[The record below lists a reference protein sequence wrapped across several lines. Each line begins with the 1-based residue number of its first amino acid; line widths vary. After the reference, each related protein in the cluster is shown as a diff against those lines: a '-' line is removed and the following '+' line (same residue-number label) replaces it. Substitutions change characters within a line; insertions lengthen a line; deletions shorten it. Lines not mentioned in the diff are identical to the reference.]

1 MASLDFNQYR
11 ALRIQ
16 CAKQLTQEARTHH
29 LKQAGH
35 LLWQKTNGIIA
46 ILDIEAKLN
55 FYCGPVLH
63 VNMRLMPL
71 WAVDLLRE
79 ILHMPES
86 KQQPESLLLT
96 EECTF
101 CGIDLWDA
109 SHPIPKYS
117 ADVLRTLID
126 AQTKDF
132 ADMLGCIT
140 EAEYLSV
147 LSTDE
152 SWNGTVMRMLA
163 ALNSGDLAFAEA
175 LLDEPHDDDDD
186 LYDTDFDAC
195 VREYIA
201 KKRQEGTCEL
211 NS

>member
-35 LLWQKTNGIIA
+35 LLWQETNGIIA
-46 ILDIEAKLN
+46 ILDIEAKL
-55 FYCGPVLH
+55 YLHSGPVLH

-101 CGIDLWDA
+101 CGIDLWDT

-117 ADVLRTLID
+117 ADVLRALISKE
-126 AQTKDF
+126 AKDF
-132 ADMLGCIT
+132 ADMLCCIT

-147 LSTDE
+147 LSADE

-163 ALNSGDLAFAEA
+163 ALHSGDFTSAEA
-175 LLDEPHDDDDD
+175 LLDQPHDADDD

-195 VREYIA
+195 VREYIE
-201 KKRQEGTCEL
+201 KKRQE
-211 NS
+211 

>member
-1 MASLDFNQYR
+1 MATLDFNQYR

-16 CAKQLTQEARTHH
+16 CEKQLTQEARTHH
-29 LKQAGH
+29 LKQAGG
-35 LLWQKTNGIIA
+35 LLWQETNGIIA
-46 ILDIEAKLN
+46 ILDIEVKL
-55 FYCGPVLH
+55 YLQLGQLLH

-86 KQQPESLLLT
+86 PLIT
-96 EECTF
+96 EECKVYA
-101 CGIDLWDA
+101 IDLWDA
-109 SHPIPKYS
+109 NYPIPKCS
-117 ADVLRTLID
+117 ADVLRTLIA

-132 ADMLGCIT
+132 ADMLCCIT

-147 LSTDE
+147 LSADE

-163 ALNSGDLAFAEA
+163 ALHSGDFTSAEA
-175 LLDEPHDDDDD
+175 LLDQPHDADDD
-186 LYDTDFDAC
+186 LYDTDFDVC

-201 KKRQEGTCEL
+201 KKRQE
-211 NS
+211 